1 MTMKKHTL
9 LGTILAATIVA
20 AGSVALAQAQ
30 QTPGAAPGSPATP
43 GTETMP
49 KEAKPMTP
57 GGAAGAMSQPA
68 EEVVGKSVTNVEGED
83 IGKISEIVGSQVIV
97 AVGGFLGIGA
107 RDVALDWSQITPTG
121 MGDEMKL
128 QTTLTK
134 AELEAMPEYKK

>member
-30 QTPGAAPGSPATP
+30 QTPGAAPGSPASP

-49 KEAKPMTP
+49 NQAKPMTP
-57 GGAAGAMSQPA
+57 GGDAGAMSQPA
-68 EEVVGKSVTNVEGED
+68 EDVVGKNVVNAEGED
-83 IGKISEIVGSQVIV
+83 IGKISAIEGNTVIV

-107 RDVALDWSQITPTG
+107 RDVALDWSKITPTG